1 MPYILYIRWNGENC
15 GETSVKKSTSHPQW
29 NNEKFL
35 ICLSDAKYDIKS
47 MYIEVWDKDFF
58 REGDFLGEIVLT
70 SDILLHP
77 PNGTIELPLQPKA
90 DEGFS
95 RNKNKISG
103 SITVKLITRLTFQ
116 KPKFDLLSNVIIED
130 IPPTLDI
137 MNYDVIYDPEE
148 EIKRQ
153 KREKLHLPQIIEK
166 YTKPMDGYVNN
177 PFERSGLISE
187 LHYGQL
193 VNAMMKNER
202 TILKT
207 SKVDIISHPLSTKR
221 PQILKKEVIAI
232 KNDGIIKDD
241 DNITDD
247 DKNKD
252 VLFLMARYRAE
263 MIPRRDLVF
272 IDKVNRYLKDGIIQ
286 IMNRQDKIISFQKL
300 IENFKTFE
308 NATDNTAGIIVQNIA
323 DLKFIVQC
331 EVSLYLIGSD
341 GITLHKCSS
350 DTGEIIIDND
360 KSKNDQMIIN
370 IAKICRYHISLQKYN
385 DEYSIIDKE
394 WDNNSI
400 LQPNLPSLQSIKSK
414 FDQLEGHGVV
424 DNMITICNDKAK
436 NGIIVT
442 PLIAHD
448 ELMIGAL
455 VLSTID
461 KYPCA
466 DYYIQ
471 STITNGASDNNNTKD
486 RSNTTGSI
494 TNSNIGNTNSTN
506 VIISKM
512 EHGLINCMLDCSK
525 IFANTIISTRL
536 GLSNKKIRS
545 FPMNADTDVLKIL
558 RYIFRM
564 IISDVPMIR
573 GISIWAVDL
582 HDNVLLNANSFDILE
597 SQSQS
602 ISISS
607 LFSSSKQKNMSR
619 NDYDDA
625 DDSHDDSNSPDNRNS
640 TLTPSIIA
648 GFFGDENPSLLLNTL
663 NERQNQEKF
672 TSLNETDKQNEMKA
686 TWTINTPTALRKQL
700 PFGVDIRQSLL
711 TNNHYSVKQASSFS
725 FVDHDSFEFARSDK
739 VSNVVYSEV
748 SRYNSTISSLFSLDF
763 FIFFYYLH

>member
-1 MPYILYIRWNGENC
+1 M
-15 GETSVKKSTSHPQW
+15 
-29 NNEKFL
+29 
-35 ICLSDAKYDIKS
+35 KS
-47 MYIEVWDKDFF
+47 MFIEVWDKDFF

-77 PNGTIELPLQPKA
+77 PISTIELPLQPKA

-148 EIKRQ
+148 EIRRQ

-166 YTKPMDGYVNN
+166 HTKQMDSYENN

-193 VNAMMKNER
+193 LNAMMKKER

-207 SKVDIISHPLSTKR
+207 SKVDIISHPLSTKK
-221 PQILKKEVIAI
+221 PPIIKKEVIGI
-232 KNDGIIKDD
+232 KNDAYNNS
-241 DNITDD
+241 DNNTDD
-247 DKNKD
+247 DKNND

-272 IDKVNRYLKDGIIQ
+272 IDKVNRYLKDGIME
-286 IMNRQDKIISFQKL
+286 IMTRQEKMRSFQKL

-323 DLKFIVQC
+323 DLKFIAQC

-341 GITLHKCSS
+341 GVTLQKYSS
-350 DTGEIIIDND
+350 DTGEIKIDNN
-360 KSKNDQMIIN
+360 KSKNDQMVIDV
-370 IAKICRYHISLQKYN
+370 AKICRYHLSLQKYK
-385 DEYSIIDKE
+385 DEYSIIDEE
-394 WDNNSI
+394 WDNNNI
-400 LQPNLPSLQSIKSK
+400 IQPNLPTLQSIKSK

-424 DNMITICNDKAK
+424 DNMITICNEKAK

-448 ELMIGAL
+448 EMMIGAL

-471 STITNGASDNNNTKD
+471 STTTSAGDCSNTKD
-486 RSNTTGSI
+486 GSISTGSI
-494 TNSNIGNTNSTN
+494 TNSNIGTTNSTN
-506 VIISKM
+506 LISKM
-512 EHGLINCMLDCSK
+512 EHGLINCILDCSK
-525 IFANTIISTRL
+525 IFANTIVSTRI

-545 FPMNADTDVLKIL
+545 FPMNADTDVLKVL

-564 IISDVPMIR
+564 IISDIPMIR

-582 HDNVLLNANSFDILE
+582 HDNVVLNTNSFDILE
-597 SQSQS
+597 SQSHS
-602 ISISS
+602 ISIAS
-607 LFSSSKQKNMSR
+607 LFSSSKQKNVSK
-619 NDYDDA
+619 NNNGNTEDD
-625 DDSHDDSNSPDNRNS
+625 DNGLDDSNSSDNRNA
-640 TLTPSIIA
+640 TTTPSIIA
-648 GFFGDENPSLLLNTL
+648 GFFGDEKPNLLLNAL
-663 NERQNQEKF
+663 NERQNQDKF
-672 TSLNETDKQNEMKA
+672 DSLNETGKQNEMMA
-686 TWTINTPTALRKQL
+686 TWTINTPAALRKQF

-711 TNNHYSVKQASSFS
+711 ANDHYSVKQASNFFS
-725 FVDHDSFEFARSDK
+725 DDHDSFEFARSDK

-748 SRYNSTISSLFSLDF
+748 SRYNSTISNFSQSF
-763 FIFFYYLH
+763 VP